1 MAMSTV
7 DLIAIIGSVFGSALA
22 LGVVAMRM
30 AARIDADRRAF
41 QAEAAQDRRALQA
54 SMDRFL
60 QANMDRHQT
69 TMDRF
74 QAGMDAYRA
83 DMQRLAERQSGLEA
97 RQETQHHAPGGP
109 G

>member
-1 MAMSTV
+1 MAMSSV

-22 LGVVAMRM
+22 LGIMTMRIT
-30 AARIDADRRAF
+30 ARIDADRRAF

-54 SMDRFL
+54 SMDRF
-60 QANMDRHQT
+60 
-69 TMDRF
+69 

-83 DMQRLAERQSGLEA
+83 DMQRLAEGQSGLEA
-97 RQETQHHAPGGP
+97 RQETQLRAPGGP

>member
-54 SMDRFL
+54 RPRWTGSRREWMHTGRTCS
-60 QANMDRHQT
+60 ASPN
-69 TMDRF
+69 
-74 QAGMDAYRA
+74 GSRA
-83 DMQRLAERQSGLEA
+83 WRQGRKRSNID
-97 RQETQHHAPGGP
+97 APGGP

>member
-7 DLIAIIGSVFGSALA
+7 DLIAIIGSMFGSALA
-22 LGVVAMRM
+22 LGVMMMRI

-54 SMDRFL
+54 SMDTF
-60 QANMDRHQT
+60 
-69 TMDRF
+69 
-74 QAGMDAYRA
+74 RA
-83 DMQRLAERQSGLEA
+83 EMQRLAEGHSRVEA
-97 RQETQHHAPGGP
+97 TQEVYRRDLGGA

>member
-1 MAMSTV
+1 MAMSSV

-22 LGVVAMRM
+22 LGVMAMRM

-54 SMDRFL
+54 SMDRF

-97 RQETQHHAPGGP
+97 RQETHHHAPGGP
-109 G
+109 A